1 MSIEEMTEKIKELRR
16 EYSELTQELKEMSG
30 NESNYGEIWNKRAEI
45 VRQISELESKLK
57 K

>member
-1 MSIEEMTEKIKELRR
+1 MTEKIKELRR